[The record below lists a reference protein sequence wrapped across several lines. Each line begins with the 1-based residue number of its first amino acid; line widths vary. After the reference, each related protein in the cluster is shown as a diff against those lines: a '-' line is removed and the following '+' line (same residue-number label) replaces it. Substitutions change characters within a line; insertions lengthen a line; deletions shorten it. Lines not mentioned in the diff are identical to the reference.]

1 MRLLKKLFGKK
12 IIIFGNPVKGHSFN
26 SIESYLEYKTK
37 Q

>member
-12 IIIFGNPVKGHSFN
+12 IILFGNPVMGYSFN
-26 SIESYLEYKTK
+26 SIESYLKYKAR